1 MCQVSDVPTI
11 WTAISSMRA
20 LTNPTVMSTMSFKME
35 TSSTATSSILFSKAI
50 HETFKEYRQLSS
62 KTKTSKSVLPK
73 TATSMGESGFP
84 ARMLLGKVKGA
95 KSRLKMQAPV
105 MADGSIRGPQCIVM

>member
-1 MCQVSDVPTI
+1 M
-11 WTAISSMRA
+11 SS
-20 LTNPTVMSTMSFKME
+20 KMD
-35 TSSTATSSILFSKAI
+35 TSSTATSSILLSKAI

-62 KTKTSKSVLPK
+62 KTKMSKSVLPE
-73 TATSMGESGFP
+73 TATFMGESGNP

-95 KSRLKMQAPV
+95 KTRLKAQVPV